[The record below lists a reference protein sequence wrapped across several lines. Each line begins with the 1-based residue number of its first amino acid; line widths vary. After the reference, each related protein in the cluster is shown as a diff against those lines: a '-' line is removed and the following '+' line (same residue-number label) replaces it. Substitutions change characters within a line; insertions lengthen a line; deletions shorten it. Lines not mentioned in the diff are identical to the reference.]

1 MLGSHASGKAIRLI
15 RKAGQA
21 YKERWASN
29 FMSFCFLV
37 VRWASLI
44 KIYKDE
50 NSSNIRR
57 ENRCNELKMPKP
69 P

>member
-1 MLGSHASGKAIRLI
+1 
-15 RKAGQA
+15 
-21 YKERWASN
+21 
-29 FMSFCFLV
+29 MSFCFLV

-50 NSSNIRR
+50 NSSNIER
-57 ENRCNELKMPKP
+57 ENRCDELKMPIP